1 MFGLDSFWHWIILLV
16 VVLLIFGTGKLAKMG
31 PDLGNAMRGFKK
43 ALHGEDES
51 EAGKPSAGPD
61 KLQADPPP
69 VSHSTTSEQRD
80 ANGTK

>member
-31 PDLGNAMRGFKK
+31 PDLGNAVRGFKK

-51 EAGKPSAGPD
+51 EAAKPGTPD

-69 VSHSTTSEQRD
+69 SQSASSEQRD
-80 ANGTK
+80 ASRPQ

>member
-43 ALHGEDES
+43 ALHGEDEPD
-51 EAGKPSAGPD
+51 AVKPAPQD
-61 KLQADPPP
+61 HLQADPPP
-69 VSHSTTSEQRD
+69 SPQAAPSEQRD
-80 ANGTK
+80 TRGSK